1 MTSRTVSIIS
11 ATDIG
16 AILRLLR
23 EETGLTQRDMAG
35 LCNVSLLFLNQ
46 VEQGKSTAQIG
57 KVLEVCRRHGI
68 EWYFT
73 CPQSQMGKGSKCRFG
88 ESCGDKCHQFPQI
101 MRRKADRPL

>member
-1 MTSRTVSIIS
+1 MTNNSLKNQFDKKLVHHRVGVTGPTVSITS

-23 EETGLTQRDMAG
+23 KETGLTQRDMAG
-35 LCNVSLLFLNQ
+35 LCNVSLPFLNQ

-68 EWYFT
+68 EEVFHL
-73 CPQSQMGKGSKCRFG
+73 PAQPDR
-88 ESCGDKCHQFPQI
+88 EGD
-101 MRRKADRPL
+101 

>member
-1 MTSRTVSIIS
+1 MTSRTVSITS

-23 EETGLTQRDMAG
+23 KETGLTQRDMAA
-35 LCNVSLLFLNQ
+35 LCNVSLPFLNQ

-68 EWYFT
+68 EVVFHL
-73 CPQSQMGKGSKCRFG
+73 PAMPDG
-88 ESCGDKCHQFPQI
+88 EGE
-101 MRRKADRPL
+101 